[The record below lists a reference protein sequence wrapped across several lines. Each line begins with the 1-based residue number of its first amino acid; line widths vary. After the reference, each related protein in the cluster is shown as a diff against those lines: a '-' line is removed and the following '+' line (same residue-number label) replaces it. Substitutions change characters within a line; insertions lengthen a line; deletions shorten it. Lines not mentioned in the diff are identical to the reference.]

1 MASRRRGAAVPG
13 ESRRA
18 AASDRRVRVVTGA
31 LLIVVPVLFNVFFFA
46 LQAAFEYPDI
56 LRHPTDDILR
66 RFAAGGAGLVAL
78 WYGFAL
84 VPALFLPA
92 AVLLRRAFAPDA
104 SPWLA
109 LATPFAV
116 VASVVQLLGLLRWPF
131 LVPELAQA
139 YLDPGADAAT
149 RAASAA
155 VFRAFHQYAGV
166 AVGEHLGY
174 LFTGAWT
181 AVIAG
186 AMLTAPPPASPFPR
200 WLGWLGLV
208 AAAGILVGLLEPA
221 GLAVAGTINA
231 LSYVLWSLWLL
242 AAGVLLLRSRPE
254 GGAGHRAAAEVD
266 R

>member
-1 MASRRRGAAVPG
+1 M
-13 ESRRA
+13 
-18 AASDRRVRVVTGA
+18 VTGA
-31 LLIVVPVLFNVFFFA
+31 LLIAVPVLFNVFFFA
-46 LQAAFEYPDI
+46 LQATFAYPDI

-66 RFAAGGAGLVAL
+66 RFAAGGVGLVAT

-92 AVLLRRAFAPDA
+92 AVLLRRTFGPDA

-109 LATPFAV
+109 LATPFAI

-131 LVPELAQA
+131 LVPELARA

-149 RAASAA
+149 RAATVA

-186 AMLTAPPPASPFPR
+186 AMLTAPPATSPFPR
-200 WLGWLGLV
+200 WLGGLGLV
-208 AAAGILVGLLEPA
+208 AAAGILAGLLEPA

-231 LSYVLWSLWLL
+231 LSYILWSLWLI
-242 AAGVLLLRSRPE
+242 AAGVLLLRRRPE
-254 GGAGHRAAAEVD
+254 GGAGRRDAA
-266 R
+266 

>member
-1 MASRRRGAAVPG
+1 MASRWQPVATD
-13 ESRRA
+13 RRA
-18 AASDRRVRVVTGA
+18 RLVAGV
-31 LLIVVPVLFNVFFFA
+31 LLIAVPVLFNVFFFA
-46 LQAAFEYPDI
+46 LQATFAYPDI
-56 LRHPTDDILR
+56 LRQPADDILR
-66 RFAAGGAGLVAL
+66 RFAAGGPAL
-78 WYGFAL
+78 IATWYGFAL

-92 AVLLRRAFAPDA
+92 AVLLRRAFGPDA

-131 LVPELAQA
+131 LVPTLAA
-139 YLDPGADAAT
+139 TSLDPGADAAT
-149 RAASAA
+149 RAATVA

-174 LFTGAWT
+174 LFTAAWT

-186 AMLTAPPPASPFPR
+186 AMLTAPPAASPFPR
-200 WLGWLGLV
+200 WPGGLGLA

-221 GLAVAGTINA
+221 GLAVAGAINA
-231 LSYVLWSLWLL
+231 LSYLLWSLWLI
-242 AAGVLLLRSRPE
+242 ATGVLLLRGRPE
-254 GGAGHRAAAEVD
+254 GGAGRRDAAEGE

>member
-1 MASRRRGAAVPG
+1 M
-13 ESRRA
+13 
-18 AASDRRVRVVTGA
+18 
-31 LLIVVPVLFNVFFFA
+31 PVLFNVFFFA
-46 LQAAFEYPDI
+46 LQATFEYPDI
-56 LRHPTDDILR
+56 LRQPADEILR
-66 RFAAGGAGLVAL
+66 RFAAGGPGLVAL

-92 AVLLRRAFAPDA
+92 AVLLRRAFGPDA

-139 YLDPGADAAT
+139 YLAPGADAAT
-149 RAASAA
+149 RAATVA

-174 LFTGAWT
+174 LFTGGLDGGDRGRDADRP
-181 AVIAG
+181 AR
-186 AMLTAPPPASPFPR
+186 ASPFPR

-208 AAAGILVGLLEPA
+208 AAVG
-221 GLAVAGTINA
+221 
-231 LSYVLWSLWLL
+231 SWSACW
-242 AAGVLLLRSRPE
+242 SRP
-254 GGAGHRAAAEVD
+254 GSPWPGRSTRSATSSGRSG
-266 R
+266 